1 MTLMRGRGL
10 LAGRGRRKLAGGPGA
25 RDGVGNASVGGLGR
39 AVRESAVAG
48 RERGEAVSAEVGW
61 GAGLE

>member
-1 MTLMRGRGL
+1 MTLKRGPGQS
-10 LAGRGRRKLAGGPGA
+10 AGRGRRKLAGGPGA
-25 RDGVGNASVGGLGR
+25 RDGVGNAPVGGLGR

-48 RERGEAVSAEVGW
+48 RERGEAVSVEVGR

>member
-1 MTLMRGRGL
+1 MRGPGL
-10 LAGRGRRKLAGGPGA
+10 LAGHGRRKLAGGPGA
-25 RDGVGNASVGGLGR
+25 RDGVGNAPVGGLGR

-48 RERGEAVSAEVGW
+48 RKRGEAVSAEVGW